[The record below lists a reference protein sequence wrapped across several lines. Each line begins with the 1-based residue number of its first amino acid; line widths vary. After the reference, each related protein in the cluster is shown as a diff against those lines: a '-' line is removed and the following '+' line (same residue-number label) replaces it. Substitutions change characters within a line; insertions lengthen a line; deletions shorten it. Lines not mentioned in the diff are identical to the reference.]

1 MAFPLQSG
9 RQFSS
14 TGPPARDGAHVSIA
28 RVPARGGSG
37 CQNSTPNLGS
47 TDRIGVETTSPAL
60 VDANQVNA
68 ITTVTQDYSPDQL
81 ASLPIGG
88 DCTVQTTDPAR
99 SVHGTIAEVTA
110 GGIVLTDAE
119 ETVEARSTTGV
130 PIVSKVPSTSRL
142 FRNTGVGRD
151 VRPVGTVTIPAGEI
165 ASVRASQIVR
175 Q

>member
-1 MAFPLQSG
+1 MALMS
-9 RQFSS
+9 R
-14 TGPPARDGAHVSIA
+14 SIA
-28 RVPARGGSG
+28 CLLAAVSCTAG
-37 CQNSTPNLGS
+37 CQNPTPNLAA

-60 VDANQVNA
+60 VDGVNQVDA

-81 ASLPIGG
+81 GSLPIGG

-99 SVHGTIAEVTA
+99 SVHGTIAEVTPA
-110 GGIVLTDAE
+110 GVVLTDAE
-119 ETVEARSTTGV
+119 ETIEARSTTGV
-130 PIVSKVPSTSRL
+130 PMMNKIPATSRL

-151 VRPVGTVTIPAGEI
+151 VRAVGTVTIPAGEI

>member
-1 MAFPLQSG
+1 MAHMSRSLAYLLAAAAW
-9 RQFSS
+9 
-14 TGPPARDGAHVSIA
+14 TA
-28 RVPARGGSG
+28 G
-37 CQNSTPNLGS
+37 CQNSTPNPGS
-47 TDRIGVETTSPAL
+47 TDRIGVETTSPAV
-60 VDANQVNA
+60 VDGASHVDT

-88 DCTVQTTDPAR
+88 DCTVQTTDPTR
-99 SVHGTIAEVTA
+99 LVHGTIAEVTA

-119 ETVEARSTTGV
+119 ETIEARSTTGV
-130 PIVSKVPSTSRL
+130 PIVSKIPSTSRL

-151 VRPVGTVTIPAGEI
+151 VRPVGTMTIPAGEI